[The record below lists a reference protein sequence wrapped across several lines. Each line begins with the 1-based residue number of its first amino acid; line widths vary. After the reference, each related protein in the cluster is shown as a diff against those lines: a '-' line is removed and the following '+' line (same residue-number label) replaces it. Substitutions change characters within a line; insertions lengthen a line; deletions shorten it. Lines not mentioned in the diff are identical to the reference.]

1 MSEQWVQRAAQSIH
15 EPVVLLN
22 SSGAPITGIV
32 YNTSGLSVQY
42 STDNSATW
50 TPVTLVA
57 GTVGVYTSGS
67 WVERQNGLYQLD
79 LPSTVYASTGAK
91 ELYVQISGVSGQVP
105 SVITFTR
112 QLVDVNPQDQ
122 FFGLEGLTVDAAQ
135 VGGVSPVIDN
145 QGFLATVP
153 GHPLAT
159 APINATATTVAVDGN
174 YIDASPWL
182 MLFYPGYGSE
192 IVAATAFSVASGVI
206 TFTITRGQ
214 LGTTAIDFS
223 AAPGMFVIPLPSA
236 AGVNATLPATVP
248 SGYATSSNQTTIIS
262 QTTASAI
269 ASAVWN
275 ALTASYVAA
284 NSFGAW
290 VSNLIASILKTPG
303 RPIATDVNGLV
314 TFNNTIPVPPTA
326 AQNAAATLAAVQT
339 SATPIPSNVE
349 EIIGVAP
356 TLTGGNINSNAVN
369 AGGSGSGNGSVT
381 VTVKSTASGTPVIP
395 GATCSLNNSAGQ
407 QVAAG
412 QTNASGQIVL
422 SADAGTYTLLTT
434 LSGQY
439 GPVSQAF
446 TMAVGTL
453 NTADVSMTPVAIP
466 TNTPANYC
474 AMTGTTFANGVG
486 TAGIPWAIQIT
497 ALPSGFPAGN
507 EESANMSGVSGVEG
521 AIGTGTPPSVI
532 LPQGATYSIQIGS
545 GAWLTGQ
552 IVPSTPN
559 GLLPAAF
566 G

>member
-1 MSEQWVQRAAQSIH
+1 MQLIPGGSLISSFDVQSSTGTPVDFDAAPTVTFYH
-15 EPVVLLN
+15 NGV
-22 SSGAPITGIV
+22 ADT
-32 YNTSGLSVQY
+32 
-42 STDNSATW
+42 TW
-50 TPVTLVA
+50 TSYTLTNVVA
-57 GTVGVYTSGS
+57 GH
-67 WVERQNGLYQLD
+67 
-79 LPSTVYASTGAK
+79 
-91 ELYVQISGVSGQVP
+91 YV
-105 SVITFTR
+105 
-112 QLVDVNPQDQ
+112 
-122 FFGLEGLTVDAAQ
+122 LT
-135 VGGVSPVIDN
+135 
-145 QGFLATVP
+145 
-153 GHPLAT
+153 
-159 APINATATTVAVDGN
+159 TT
-174 YIDASPWL
+174 I
-182 MLFYPGYGSE
+182 
-192 IVAATAFSVASGVI
+192 
-206 TFTITRGQ
+206 
-214 LGTTAIDFS
+214 
-223 AAPGMFVIPLPSA
+223 
-236 AGVNATLPATVP
+236 P
-248 SGYATSSNQTTIIS
+248 SGYALADEISVYVNGTISSVAVGMTVFEAQLANTPDNATLAAGQTFSTTGAVGSVTAPVTLPTAVPAAYATAANQVTILA
-262 QTTASAI
+262 QTTAASI
-269 ASAVWN
+269 AGAVWN
-275 ALTASYVAA
+275 ALLASYNVASSFGNWLQSLINAPTASANATAA
-284 NSFGAW
+284 AAAI
-290 VSNLIASILKTPG
+290 LINPSDKLK
-303 RPIATDVNGLV
+303 TDVNGNV
-314 TFNNTIPVPPTA
+314 TFNNAIPVPPTTTQIQA
-326 AQNAAATLAAVQT
+326 ALAAG
-339 SATPIPSNVE
+339 SALPANVTQ
-349 EIIGVAP
+349 ILTIAP
-356 TLTGGNINSNAVN
+356 TLTGGNINAYAVN
-369 AGGSGSGNGSVT
+369 ASSGGGSGNGSVT

-453 NTADVSMTPVAIP
+453 NTAEVSMPPVAIP